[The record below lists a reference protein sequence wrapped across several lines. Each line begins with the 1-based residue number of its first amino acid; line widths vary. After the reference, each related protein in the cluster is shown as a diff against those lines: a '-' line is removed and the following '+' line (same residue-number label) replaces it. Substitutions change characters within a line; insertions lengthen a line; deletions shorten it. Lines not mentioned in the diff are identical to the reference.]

1 MTDPTEP
8 PLQPAWRGPRAHRLI
23 AALAVIAIAVALA
36 ALLYVTIGSGGK
48 ETAEAKAC
56 APNAANQAMLDQAAK
71 GEVAA
76 MTIAKQPKPVTR
88 LAFNGPTGQPESL
101 DAFKGRVVL
110 LNLWATWCAPC
121 RQEMPALDRLE
132 AKLGG
137 PDFTVVA
144 INIDTTRLDR
154 PKGFLND
161 VGVKA
166 LPFYSDPKADV
177 FYRLKQA
184 GKVVGLPTT
193 ILIDRNGCEIGTL
206 AGPALWDSPDGVALI
221 EAAVKSEP
229 RT

>member
-1 MTDPTEP
+1 MTGPIQP
-8 PLQPAWRGPRAHRLI
+8 PLQPAPRGFRGRAIVPVLG
-23 AALAVIAIAVALA
+23 VIAVAVA

-56 APNAANQAMLDQAAK
+56 AANEAQRAAVDRAAK

-76 MTIAKQPKPVTR
+76 LAVAKQSRPVTP
-88 LAFNGPTGQPESL
+88 LAFSGPEGQAQTL

-110 LNLWATWCAPC
+110 LNLWATWCVPC

-137 PDFTVVA
+137 KDFQVVA
-144 INIDTTRLDR
+144 VNIDTTRLER
-154 PKGFLND
+154 PKAFLNE

-166 LPFYSDPKADV
+166 LPYYSDPKADV

-221 EAAVKSEP
+221 EAAVKS
-229 RT
+229 

>member
-1 MTDPTEP
+1 MTDPTKQPLP
-8 PLQPAWRGPRAHRLI
+8 PVARRFSARTIVPALG
-23 AALAVIAIAVALA
+23 VIAIAVG

-48 ETAEAKAC
+48 ETAEAQAC
-56 APNAANQAMLDQAAK
+56 AANAAQRAAVDRAAK

-76 MTIAKQPKPVTR
+76 LAVAKQPKPVTP
-88 LAFNGPTGQPESL
+88 LAFNGPEGQQETL

-137 PDFTVVA
+137 PDFQVVA
-144 INIDTTRLDR
+144 VNIDTTRLNK
-154 PKGFLND
+154 PKAFLND

-221 EAAVKSEP
+221 EAAVKSP
-229 RT
+229 GGA

>member
-8 PLQPAWRGPRAHRLI
+8 TLQPASRGLRARRLI
-23 AALAVIAIAVALA
+23 PALAIIAVALA

-56 APNAANQAMLDQAAK
+56 AANTAKQAMLDRAAK

-76 MTIAKQPKPVTR
+76 MTVAKQPKPVTP
-88 LAFNGPTGQPESL
+88 LAFNGPAGQQETL

-137 PDFTVVA
+137 PDFQVVA
-144 INIDTTRLDR
+144 VNIDTTRLDKPR
-154 PKGFLND
+154 TFLND

-221 EAAVKSEP
+221 EAAVKS
-229 RT
+229 

>member
-1 MTDPTEP
+1 MTNPTEP
-8 PLQPAWRGPRAHRLI
+8 PLQPAPRGFRARTLVP
-23 AALAVIAIAVALA
+23 ALGVIAIAA
-36 ALLYVTIGSGGK
+36 AAFLYVTIGSGGK
-48 ETAEAKAC
+48 ETAEAQAC
-56 APNAANQAMLDQAAK
+56 AANAAQRAAIDRAAK

-76 MTIAKQPKPVTR
+76 MAIAKQPKPVTP
-88 LAFNGPTGQPESL
+88 LAFSGPDGQPETL
-101 DAFKGRVVL
+101 EAFKGRVVL
-110 LNLWATWCAPC
+110 LNLWATWCVPC
-121 RQEMPALDRLE
+121 RQEMPALDRLA

-137 PDFTVVA
+137 PDFQVVA
-144 INIDTTRLDR
+144 VNIDTTRPDK
-154 PKGFLND
+154 PKTFLNE

-221 EAAVKSEP
+221 EAAVKS
-229 RT
+229 